1 MTRPSRARRSS
12 PPRRTSTATTAALTT
27 TPPHAA
33 PLPQHAFAYPKD
45 EAAHH
50 ALQEII
56 MSYKT
61 VRFPNGK
68 EVNRKQFTVGGWC
81 RLCALLLT
89 DLPLEEA
96 DVK

>member
-1 MTRPSRARRSS
+1 
-12 PPRRTSTATTAALTT
+12 
-27 TPPHAA
+27 
-33 PLPQHAFAYPKD
+33 
-45 EAAHH
+45 
-50 ALQEII
+50 